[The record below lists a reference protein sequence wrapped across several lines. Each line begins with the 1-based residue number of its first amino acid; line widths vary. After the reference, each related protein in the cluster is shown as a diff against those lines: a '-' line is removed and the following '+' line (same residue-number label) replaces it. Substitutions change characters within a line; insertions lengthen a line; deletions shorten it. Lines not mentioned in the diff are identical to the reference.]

1 MGVETNKDHWLSP
14 SIIFMISPRYPMIFP
29 CLLFKSIEDVPV
41 YPHKS
46 NLINRHPHYIL
57 MIYPSIFPWYP
68 HYIPSHH
75 LAIRNV
81 WWVYMY
87 WRISVAWS
95 LWKNFTYLHYN
106 HDHPM
111 IMKRIILIPMTYIYI
126 SYYIPN
132 PVIGKSQG
140 NPMITF
146 KNDHSCW
153 DDTCEK
159 CGHVLNPP
167 CFAYEK
173 WLT

>member
-1 MGVETNKDHWLSP
+1 MDRYVWMIHVYNRYMGVETNKDHWLSP

-57 MIYPSIFPWYP
+57 MIYPSVFPWYP

-126 SYYIPN
+126 LLYPQSCNRKIPR
-132 PVIGKSQG
+132 KSH
-140 NPMITF
+140 
-146 KNDHSCW
+146 DH
-153 DDTCEK
+153 
-159 CGHVLNPP
+159 L
-167 CFAYEK
+167 
-173 WLT
+173 